1 MDPRV
6 HQLHLSRELSLL
18 SILKCVFVFSPCGEQ
33 EHTIS
38 TPQISAHTVSLLS
51 YTPVTIHQFAI
62 THTHTHPSF
71 VPLQPPLFMPCLLM
85 KVCPLHFI
93 VARLQGGRVCV
104 CVCRLCVFFLPPA
117 CSDHQ
122 PWTMNCSDK
131 LSVSR
136 SAKWSQSV
144 WQTYLKSWRATFV
157 PPVSPLNLTSFVE
170 HGWQFST
177 DLK

>member
-1 MDPRV
+1 MRIGA
-6 HQLHLSRELSLL
+6 HLQLKAPLAVILDIEPVVFNGSSCSPASSESWVVTVVYPEVCVSSLHN
-18 SILKCVFVFSPCGEQ
+18 SKRRSVFVFSPCGEQ

-62 THTHTHPSF
+62 THTPF
-71 VPLQPPLFMPCLLM
+71 LCPPAATVVYAL
-85 KVCPLHFI
+85 CPDESLSTAFHCG
-93 VARLQGGRVCV
+93 ATPGRQSVCV

-117 CSDHQ
+117 WSDHQ

-144 WQTYLKSWRATFV
+144 
-157 PPVSPLNLTSFVE
+157 
-170 HGWQFST
+170 
-177 DLK
+177 

>member
-6 HQLHLSRELSLL
+6 LQLHLSRGLSLL
-18 SILKCVFVFSPCGEQ
+18 SILKCVFHPFTTPRRRSAFVFSPCGEQ

-62 THTHTHPSF
+62 THTPF
-71 VPLQPPLFMPCLLM
+71 LCPPAATVVYAL
-85 KVCPLHFI
+85 CPDESLSTAFHCG
-93 VARLQGGRVCV
+93 ATPGRQSVCV

-117 CSDHQ
+117 WSDHQ

-144 WQTYLKSWRATFV
+144 
-157 PPVSPLNLTSFVE
+157 
-170 HGWQFST
+170 
-177 DLK
+177 